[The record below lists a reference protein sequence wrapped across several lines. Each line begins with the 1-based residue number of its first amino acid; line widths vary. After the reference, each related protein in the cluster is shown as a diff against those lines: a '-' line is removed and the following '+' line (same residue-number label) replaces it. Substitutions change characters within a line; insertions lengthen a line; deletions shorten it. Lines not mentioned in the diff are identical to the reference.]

1 MDNMQFLTN
10 YFNPLLLLEC
20 NNCYCHYTR
29 NLPILHSVTVQSRN
43 LHEGTVSAIILCS
56 FINIPKVFL
65 FKNISLVPF
74 IYQISMKL
82 SSSFL
87 IIFGTLNNELIDLF
101 YYYMVTTNNTQVT
114 FMLTRSL
121 CPFSLQTLTA
131 TSTFL
136 SVDLLPLENSP
147 HTRVRYRSL
156 RTSPGRITS
165 GKPIFRAIV
174 TLPNTK
180 CGFSSRT
187 WK

>member
-1 MDNMQFLTN
+1 
-10 YFNPLLLLEC
+10 
-20 NNCYCHYTR
+20 
-29 NLPILHSVTVQSRN
+29 
-43 LHEGTVSAIILCS
+43 
-56 FINIPKVFL
+56 
-65 FKNISLVPF
+65 
-74 IYQISMKL
+74 MKL
-82 SSSFL
+82 SPSFL
-87 IIFGTLNNELIDLF
+87 IISGTLNNKLIVLF

-114 FMLTRSL
+114 LMLTRIF

-147 HTRVRYRSL
+147 QTRVRYRSL

-165 GKPIFRAIV
+165 GKPIFRANV

-187 WK
+187 CKKVNYSQLMPIRMLTFWLRTFFQILTHPVFKM